1 MSTSR
6 TCYGEVPARSFQ
18 QSALRGRVMTAHLL
32 RTVRQLACLVAL
44 AMLLS
49 VAGAAA
55 QDRASTLRVQLGGNL
70 VVFDPIF
77 TANGTVRRAAWLV
90 HDFLFALDGN
100 NVPKP
105 QMLETYSMSADGM
118 THSFK
123 LRAGLKFHDN
133 SPVTSAD
140 AVASIKRWGS
150 KDGAGQSLLTIVTE
164 MAAVDDLTFVIK
176 TSRKYTKLPTVL
188 SKLNPYLPIIVPKRL
203 AETPG
208 SQAMREV
215 IGAGPYRFVPEEFV
229 PCSRVVYRDFAGF
242 VPRSEPASGL
252 AGAKIANFKRI
263 EVVCITDP
271 QTLFSALSAG

>member
-1 MSTSR
+1 
-6 TCYGEVPARSFQ
+6 
-18 QSALRGRVMTAHLL
+18 MTAHLL

-118 THSFK
+118 TIEERPAPDADVRITGPE
-123 LRAGLKFHDN
+123 RAWVEAFSPTASRDGLTIEGDERL
-133 SPVTSAD
+133 AD
-140 AVASIKRWGS
+140 SVIEMCGAPASSGASSAVA
-150 KDGAGQSLLTIVTE
+150 
-164 MAAVDDLTFVIK
+164 
-176 TSRKYTKLPTVL
+176 
-188 SKLNPYLPIIVPKRL
+188 
-203 AETPG
+203 
-208 SQAMREV
+208 
-215 IGAGPYRFVPEEFV
+215 
-229 PCSRVVYRDFAGF
+229 
-242 VPRSEPASGL
+242 
-252 AGAKIANFKRI
+252 
-263 EVVCITDP
+263 
-271 QTLFSALSAG
+271 